1 MVRHRRQAGCQ
12 NLTVTISISLN
23 GRLTRAPELR
33 VTPAGTVVLRLLV
46 DCGEPDGQM
55 VMGVQMMGE
64 KTRELVSRLRAGSE
78 IRATGSLQVLRNRR
92 ALNGI
97 EIVADEI
104 ALATDAE

>member
-1 MVRHRRQAGCQ
+1 
-12 NLTVTISISLN
+12 
-23 GRLTRAPELR
+23 
-33 VTPAGTVVLRLLV
+33 
-46 DCGEPDGQM
+46 M
-55 VMGVQMMGE
+55 VMGVQMIGE